1 MSDNYR
7 SRTER
12 NHVKNQKQETNKEK
26 KPKKKGSFFKKFL
39 IGCLLLGIVGLVAGV
54 SAFFVMVKD
63 APKLDKSKLVNP
75 LSTKFLDKDGNFFY
89 EYGAE
94 KRTHVTYDQI
104 PKVVENAF
112 LATEDSRFYDH
123 NGIDFK
129 RTTKAVMENVT
140 GGFGS
145 QGGSTITQQVVKNY
159 FLTMDKTAKR
169 KVQEWYLSYKLEQQ
183 YSKHEILEMYLNKI
197 NLGNRSYGI
206 AAAAQKYYGKDL
218 KDLQLHEAAMLA
230 GLPQGPNIYDPTKKE
245 NVERATNRRN
255 VVLSLM
261 NRHGYITKE
270 EMNNAVKIPVT
281 DGLQPSSEITEMKYQ
296 AFLDAVVK
304 EVEKEYPDVNIGSDG
319 LTIHTTLDQDAQ
331 DYAEKIMDGNLI
343 KYPNDQFQGSFV
355 FMDTQSGEVR
365 AIGAGRKES
374 KSTFKGHNMATDLKR
389 QVGSTMKPIFDYGP
403 AIENLQ
409 WSTYHQ
415 LNDSE
420 YTYSDG
426 KKIRNATNSYKGDV
440 SLREALKKSLNIPAL
455 KTAQAVGLPKSQAF
469 AEGLGMTFKD
479 GKTYESTAIGS
490 NDSSPLQL
498 AGAYAAFGN
507 GGNYNKPHF
516 VKEVIFPDGKK
527 KSFKPKEQRAMQDY
541 TAYMVTDVLR
551 DVVKPGS
558 GGTGPTA
565 YVSGVDVAGKT
576 GTQNFDADVIKEY
589 GIPADANRDSWFAG
603 YTPQYTMAVWTG
615 YEKNGPENY
624 ISDRY
629 TRIAQQ
635 MFQVMMSKFA
645 TDKSRFERPSS
656 VQEINGELYVKG
668 AKKDAI
674 KQIKVDA
681 PSGLNVT
688 FDGAS
693 TVTLNWSGP
702 AEVDA
707 YAASYKA
714 TDGSSGSLSV
724 NGTTATLG
732 GIKPGV
738 TYSFSVV
745 AKKGTGTSPAVGASF
760 TAPGGTPDAKKAEEE
775 AKKKAEEEAK
785 KKADEEA
792 QKKANEDKLKQEEAT
807 KKAEEEAKKK
817 QEQQRK
823 QQEEAQKKAEEEAKK
838 QQEEAQKKA
847 EEEARKK
854 AEEEA
859 RKKAEEEAKKQQE
872 QQQQEQQQNTGG
884 DTPHADGNFVT
895 TES

>member
-39 IGCLLLGIVGLVAGV
+39 IGCLLLGIVGLVASV

-75 LSTKFLDKDGNFFY
+75 LSTKFLDKNGNFFY

-104 PKVVENAF
+104 PKVVESAF

-206 AAAAQKYYGKDL
+206 ATAAKKYYNKDL

-230 GLPQGPNIYDPTKKE
+230 GLPQGPNIYDPTKKD
-245 NVERATNRRN
+245 NVERATQRRN

-261 NRHGYITKE
+261 NRHGYITKD
-270 EMNNAVKIPVT
+270 EMNNAMNISVT
-281 DGLQPSSEITEMKYQ
+281 EGLQPSSEVTEMKYQ

-304 EVEKEYPDVNIGSDG
+304 EVEKEYPDINIGSDG

-331 DYAEKIMDGNLI
+331 DYADKIMDGNLI

-374 KSTFKGHNMATDLKR
+374 KSTFKGHNMAIDLKR

-420 YTYSDG
+420 YTYSNG

-455 KTAQAVGLPKSQAF
+455 KTAQQVGLPKSQAF

-490 NDSSPLQL
+490 NDSSPLEL

-507 GGNYNKPHF
+507 DGVYNKPHF

-527 KSFKPKEQRAMQDY
+527 KNFKPKEQRAMHDY

-565 YVSGVDVAGKT
+565 YVSGIDVAGKT
-576 GTQNFDADVIKEY
+576 GTQNFDESVIKKY

-603 YTPQYTMAVWTG
+603 YSPQYTMAVWTG
-615 YEKNGPENY
+615 YEKDSPENY
-624 ISDRY
+624 IGDRS

-645 TDKSRFERPSS
+645 TDKTRFERPSS
-656 VQEINGELYVKG
+656 VQELNGELYVKG

-714 TDGSSGSLSV
+714 TDGSSGSLSIK
-724 NGTTATLG
+724 GTTATLG

-760 TAPGGTPDAKKAEEE
+760 TAPGGTPDPKKAEEE
-775 AKKKAEEEAK
+775 AKKTAEEEAK

-792 QKKANEDKLKQEEAT
+792 QKKANEDKLKQEEA
-807 KKAEEEAKKK
+807 KKNADEEQRKQQEQ

-823 QQEEAQKKAEEEAKK
+823 QQEEAQKKAAEEEA
-838 QQEEAQKKA
+838 
-847 EEEARKK
+847 ARKK

-859 RKKAEEEAKKQQE
+859 ARKKAEEEAARKKAEEEQQKQQE
-872 QQQQEQQQNTGG
+872 QQQQEQQNTGG
-884 DTPHADGNFVT
+884 DTPHADGNVVT